1 MNMQSEQI
9 NELAEAL
16 SKAQG
21 SIEGAVKDA
30 KNPFFKSNYADL
42 HSVIAC
48 AKAPLSENGLA
59 VIQTTAMIDTQL
71 CLVTTLAH
79 KSGQWIKAMMP
90 VMLAKQDAQSMGS
103 ALTYLRRYSYQAICG
118 ISAMDDDGES
128 ATERKNPVRETANK
142 EKPPETPTIG
152 SLMMALA
159 KVDLHIDKVKIAD
172 FLAKFALSKNTTVE
186 AVIKSA
192 LTTPDQLSK
201 LKGHLEQFILGEEPS
216 EA

>member
-1 MNMQSEQI
+1 MQSEQI

-128 ATERKNPVRETANK
+128 AMERKPKAEVTQ
-142 EKPPETPTIG
+142 KPSTEPTIG

-159 KVDLHIDKVKIAD
+159 KVDTHIDKTKLAA
-172 FLAKFALSKNTTVE
+172 FLARFALSKNTTVE

-201 LKGHLEQFILGEEPS
+201 LKGHLEDFIVNGEPVES
-216 EA
+216 T